1 MWVVGHLVGGQR
13 VLRRKR
19 PVGDA
24 RQPVSLA
31 GEVDFVLDVRV
42 FFGELAGLDLELLD
56 EAREH
61 DGQEEGGAQPHH
73 EGCRQRGETRAGG
86 IDEQAGCDQH
96 HQHRHDPV
104 GRDSGGDVGGADPVD
119 EAALAQQQFVEV
131 QLVMDGPECGKDR
144 GQDREVADRARR
156 QLQALETGSRKV
168 DAGDHQH
175 HEDDHAQQPTPQQ
188 TVEGEGEDVER
199 NVPMPDRIL
208 HVEGLL
214 VEERQDRLPLSGP
227 DLAEEEAKKE
237 DHEQGEDGGGR
248 RQWALPDA
256 DR

>member
-1 MWVVGHLVGGQR
+1 
-13 VLRRKR
+13 
-19 PVGDA
+19 
-24 RQPVSLA
+24 
-31 GEVDFVLDVRV
+31 
-42 FFGELAGLDLELLD
+42 
-56 EAREH
+56 
-61 DGQEEGGAQPHH
+61 
-73 EGCRQRGETRAGG
+73 
-86 IDEQAGCDQH
+86 
-96 HQHRHDPV
+96 
-104 GRDSGGDVGGADPVD
+104 
-119 EAALAQQQFVEV
+119 
-131 QLVMDGPECGKDR
+131 MDGPECGKDR

-256 DR
+256 DRRQPPAGVGVECQHDVGPADHPEEDGEDKEGPDLGRKARPEHAAKAKRPEPEIVGIQGREGLQKKQE